1 MSIGERI
8 NQLCD
13 KLEAGGG
20 SFRFD
25 ACFDMTLPEVEL
37 RHQVVVTLLAILELA
52 RLKAVRVLQSP
63 TDETLFITQVGG
75 ASLEAARN
83 AAITSVAGEPG
94 EPEGPEHEEKHE
106 EAQ

>member
-8 NQLCD
+8 GQLAER
-13 KLEAGGG
+13 LQAGGG

-25 ACFDMTLPEVEL
+25 ACFDLTLPEVEL

-63 TDETLFITQVGG
+63 TDDTLFITQVSERG
-75 ASLEAARN
+75 AGSGAPRDHHVGRRRIEAQ
-83 AAITSVAGEPG
+83 EDDD
-94 EPEGPEHEEKHE
+94 EEKHE
-106 EAQ
+106 EA